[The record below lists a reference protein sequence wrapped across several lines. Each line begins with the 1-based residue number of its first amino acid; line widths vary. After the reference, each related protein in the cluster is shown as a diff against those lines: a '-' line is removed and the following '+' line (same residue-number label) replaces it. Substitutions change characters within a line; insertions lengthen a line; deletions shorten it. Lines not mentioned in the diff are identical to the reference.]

1 MPITKLN
8 RRRSIVVLLCVI
20 LLFGTV
26 FSTTVFADT
35 ALISSA
41 PMTSYFETYTISSV
55 HNGFGLWTLE
65 ILFSSAYSILIYVR
79 SGRDARSIW
88 FML

>member
-8 RRRSIVVLLCVI
+8 RRRSIVVLLCAI

-35 ALISSA
+35 
-41 PMTSYFETYTISSV
+41 
-55 HNGFGLWTLE
+55 GLNDGLCGHGAHQ
-65 ILFSSAYSILIYVR
+65 LRAHDLVF
-79 SGRDARSIW
+79 
-88 FML
+88 